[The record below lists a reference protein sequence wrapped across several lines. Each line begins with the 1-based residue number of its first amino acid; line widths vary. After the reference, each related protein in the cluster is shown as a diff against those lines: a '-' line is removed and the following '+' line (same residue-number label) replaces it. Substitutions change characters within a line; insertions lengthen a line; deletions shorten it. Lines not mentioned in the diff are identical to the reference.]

1 MKPMHYTH
9 GMICGAL
16 DLLRI
21 TRLRNA
27 IHPQAPSEA
36 FYNGFDRIA
45 DIPLVFNQVKMRF
58 KR

>member
-1 MKPMHYTH
+1 MKPIHYTH

-21 TRLRNA
+21 RRLRNA

-45 DIPLVFNQVKMRF
+45 DIPVTLDQVR
-58 KR
+58 RRLSR